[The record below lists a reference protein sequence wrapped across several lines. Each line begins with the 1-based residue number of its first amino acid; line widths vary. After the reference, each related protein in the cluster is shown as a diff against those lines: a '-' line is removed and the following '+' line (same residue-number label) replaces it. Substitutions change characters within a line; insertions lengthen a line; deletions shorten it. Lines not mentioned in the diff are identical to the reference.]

1 MSAFFLHTLYKDK
14 ISTRTKTYVGSYFFF
29 FPTPKS
35 YNVLYHIGSGHI
47 IDIFLYFKNLKTC
60 SIVKYMHFKDKNTL
74 TTGRWLLDNLPLVSG
89 GVRLS
94 EWCLVGVL
102 DPGVEEVGLWVW
114 MEWGWTVV
122 SVTEVGR
129 VMLEKL
135 PQLKETKLSFFY
147 N

>member
-1 MSAFFLHTLYKDK
+1 
-14 ISTRTKTYVGSYFFF
+14 
-29 FPTPKS
+29 
-35 YNVLYHIGSGHI
+35 
-47 IDIFLYFKNLKTC
+47 
-60 SIVKYMHFKDKNTL
+60 MHFKDKNTL